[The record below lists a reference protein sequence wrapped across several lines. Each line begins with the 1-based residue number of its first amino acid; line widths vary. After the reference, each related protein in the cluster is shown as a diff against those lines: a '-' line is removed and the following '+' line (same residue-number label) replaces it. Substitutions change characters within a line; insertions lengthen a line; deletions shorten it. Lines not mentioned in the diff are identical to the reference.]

1 MESYNMWSFM
11 TGFFHLCLFTRFIH
25 IIACVSTSFLFLQ
38 NSFAYVIHKDQ
49 YTYNTSYMCIGGMS
63 EWEKRHLFD
72 ENIWPISACLAPSFM
87 LSTKWQI
94 QKIYI
99 RVPDFVD
106 LRASGCKWH
115 VRGSLPLRCGHR
127 HSHLLM
133 DTRRWSLDF
142 RHACVLS
149 HV

>member
-1 MESYNMWSFM
+1 
-11 TGFFHLCLFTRFIH
+11 
-25 IIACVSTSFLFLQ
+25 
-38 NSFAYVIHKDQ
+38 
-49 YTYNTSYMCIGGMS
+49 MCIGGMS

-106 LRASGCKWH
+106 LRASGCKCH
-115 VRGSLPLRCGHR
+115 VRGSLPLRCGHK

-149 HV
+149 HVWLFETLWTVECQTPLWWDFPGKNTGVGCHFLSQWIFLMQSNLCLLLLLHW